1 MRATATWLVAF
12 SFGLMACGADE
23 TAVASKGAAGASTR
37 APVVAVQT
45 AGFEDP
51 EPPDAQARAESV
63 VLADFNRN
71 KTTRL
76 VMNITTL
83 VGRTSELSGFS
94 TATAPREEKIEDTL
108 SRLGAKVTESEVRIQ
123 LPGSILFDFD
133 SADVRPDASRT
144 LGEVVQVIRSYAQ
157 RPVRIDGHTDSIAS
171 DDYNRALSERRAR
184 AVLEWLVANGVERP
198 RLAAAGQGET
208 QPVASNDSAAG
219 RQLNRRV
226 EIVIARK

>member
-1 MRATATWLVAF
+1 MRTTATWLVAF
-12 SFGLMACGADE
+12 SFGLAACSADE
-23 TAVASKGAAGASTR
+23 KAVPGKGAAGAPTR
-37 APVVAVQT
+37 PPVVAVQT
-45 AGFEDP
+45 GGFEDP
-51 EPPDAQARAESV
+51 EPPDAQARAEAV
-63 VLADFNRN
+63 VHADFNRD

-94 TATAPREEKIEDTL
+94 TAMAPVEEKIEDTL

-133 SADVRPDASRT
+133 SAEIRPDASRT
-144 LGEVVQVIRSYAQ
+144 LGEVVRVIRSYAQ
-157 RPVRIDGHTDSIAS
+157 QPVRIDGHTDSIAS
-171 DDYNRALSERRAR
+171 DEYNLALSERRAR
-184 AVLEWLVANGVERP
+184 SVVDWLVANGVERP
-198 RLAAAGQGET
+198 RLTAAGQGET
-208 QPVASNDSAAG
+208 KPVASNDTAAG